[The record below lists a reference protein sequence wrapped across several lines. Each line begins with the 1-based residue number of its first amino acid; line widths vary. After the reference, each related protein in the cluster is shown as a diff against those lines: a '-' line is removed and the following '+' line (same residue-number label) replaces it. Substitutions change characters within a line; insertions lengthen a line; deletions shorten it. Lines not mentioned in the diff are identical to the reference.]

1 MVEGQLY
8 KMSMIIRDAAVDDLD
23 SLVALNGEVQGVH
36 ISLFPQ
42 VFHETDQAALR
53 TWFADQMDDPAT
65 TILVGTD
72 KEQVVAYL
80 IFRIV
85 RRDPHLFCHSR
96 NCVYVDHICVCSEF
110 RRHGAARALLGEV
123 AQKAKLEG
131 ISRIELDVWSDNK
144 AAKTAF
150 EALGFKTFNEKMY
163 LEQ

>member
-1 MVEGQLY
+1 
-8 KMSMIIRDAAVDDLD
+8 MSLIIRDAAAVDLD

-36 ISLFPQ
+36 ISLFTQ
-42 VFHETDQAALR
+42 VFHETDKAALR
-53 TWFADQMDDPAT
+53 TWFADQIADPAT
-65 TILVGTD
+65 TVLVGTE

-80 IFRIV
+80 ILRIV
-85 RRDPHLFCHSR
+85 LREPHLFCYSR
-96 NCVYVDHICVCSEF
+96 NCVYVDHICVASEF
-110 RRHGAARALLGEV
+110 RRHGAAKALLEEV
-123 AQKAKLEG
+123 SQRAKLEG